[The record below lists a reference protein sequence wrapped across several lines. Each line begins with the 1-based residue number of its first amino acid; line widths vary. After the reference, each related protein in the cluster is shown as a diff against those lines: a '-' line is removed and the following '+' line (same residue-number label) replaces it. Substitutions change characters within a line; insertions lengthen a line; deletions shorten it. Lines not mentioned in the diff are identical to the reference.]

1 MSASLSPL
9 PKLQFFDANG
19 NPLVGGRLY
28 TFAAGTTTPLDTYTD
43 NTGTIAASNPII
55 LNGRGECEVWL
66 GGAPYKFRLETSA
79 GVEVWTVDNVTQ
91 ANADQLQYTPAATSL
106 LNGVVTTVS
115 GGLNELSHQSTGSS
129 RVGFLQAGSGA
140 QARTVQSKLRD
151 VVSVKDFGAVGDGVA
166 DDTVAFQNAVTYCV
180 ANGYKLYIPGKIRIT
195 QGVTLS
201 TNYRALT
208 IIGET
213 YSVEP
218 NFSSAGQ
225 SQIILDSASAASYF
239 LNITGRTYLSVRD
252 ITFVCAQAATSG
264 ERKAIIFNAN
274 LKFVFDNVAFENVD
288 RFAIYLENGCYF
300 QTSALRDCQFRGV
313 GNMFGSAS
321 NALKG
326 TGLRLDNIQCAS
338 SLGTATTKIFCDLR
352 GVRDIVANSV
362 IMEGGITESG
372 WTILR
377 LDVLGYEAEFTRNP
391 FADFTM
397 LHLEWAGT
405 APAVGVQ
412 QNGGTVRISDFN
424 SGIQYGYSLNSSGF
438 VVIERTS
445 FGSTTANPATNFT
458 LSDLKCQVIL
468 RDCIHRLPQAD
479 PLFSVDGF
487 IYDNVILGWPSEKPR
502 AISNTAALP
511 IFKWGGGIWEAEGG
525 TIAFGAATV
534 TNSTD
539 ATYKRKLLVALNGAT
554 FNTNF
559 SIPTPSSLRAG
570 DVVAAR
576 MLVKLPTF
584 SGGQIRITR
593 SGYTTNGDDLYFPDS
608 FSGQIVPVFLASV
621 LDSSPTSL
629 VYSFSQGTVPSGSA
643 SGSFEIYSFEVYA
656 GINIPRPISPLYPPR
671 ITTSASAAPTTGTW
685 AVGDR
690 VFNSAPAI
698 GQPKSWV
705 CTVAGTPGTWVSEG
719 NL

>member
-1 MSASLSPL
+1 MTTLSIQPPYPIITDIDGQPL
-9 PKLQFFDANG
+9 EDGYIWIGVANLPPIG
-19 NPLVGGRLY
+19 NPIAVYWDAALTQPAALPIRTRGGYPVNSGTPARLY
-28 TFAAGTTTPLDTYTD
+28 VNSDYSIQVQ
-43 NTGTIAASNPII
+43 NK
-55 LNGRGECEVWL
+55 NGSVV
-66 GGAPYKFRLETSA
+66 YSA
-79 GVEVWTVDNVTQ
+79 
-91 ANADQLQYTPAATSL
+91 PAATERYGAL
-106 LNGVVTTVS
+106 II
-115 GGLNELSHQSTGSS
+115 SS
-129 RVGFLQAGSGA
+129 ADISFLQAGSGA
-140 QARTVQSKLRD
+140 VVRTAQSKLRD

-180 ANGYKLYIPGKIRIT
+180 ANGYKLYVPGKIRIT

-201 TNYRALT
+201 TDYRALT

-213 YSVEP
+213 YSIEP

-252 ITFVCAQAATSG
+252 ITFTCAQAATSG
-264 ERKAIIFNAN
+264 ERKAIILNAN
-274 LKFVFDNVAFENVD
+274 LKFIFDNVAFENVD

-300 QTSALRDCQFRGV
+300 QTSALRDCQFRNN

-338 SLGTATTKIFCDLR
+338 ILGNATTKVFCDLR
-352 GVRDIVANSV
+352 GVRDIVADSV
-362 IMEGGITESG
+362 ILEGGITQSG

-377 LDVLGYEAEFTRNP
+377 LDVLGYETEYSRTTTAQF
-391 FADFTM
+391 FH
-397 LHLEWAGT
+397 LHIEWSGV
-405 APAVGVQ
+405 APAYAVQ
-412 QNGGTVRISDFN
+412 QAGGTVCIYDAI
-424 SGIQYGYSLNSSGF
+424 GLPYGYQLTSSGRA
-438 VVIERTS
+438 IIQQTD
-445 FGSTTANPATNFT
+445 FGESVTDPTTYFS
-458 LSDLKCQVIL
+458 LSDLKCQVIF
-468 RDCIHRLPQAD
+468 RDCTHRWPDNTVLGT
-479 PLFSVDGF
+479 DGF
-487 IYDNVILGWPSEKPR
+487 VFENFMLGWSGEKPR
-502 AISNTAALP
+502 TLSNTAAFL
-511 IFKWGGGIWEAEGG
+511 IFKWGGGIWVAEGG
-525 TIAFGAATV
+525 TIPFGAATV

-539 ATYKRKLLVALNGAT
+539 ATYQRKLLVALNGAT
-554 FNTNF
+554 FNTII
-559 SIPTPSSLRAG
+559 SIPTPSSLKAG

-584 SGGQIRITR
+584 SGGSIRITR
-593 SGYTTNGDDLYFPDS
+593 SGFTTNGDDLYFPDS
-608 FSGQIVPVFLASV
+608 LSGQIVPVFLASV

-629 VYSFSQGTVPSGSA
+629 AYVFNQGTVPSGSA
-643 SGSFEIYSFEVYA
+643 SGSFEIYSFAVYA
-656 GINIPRPISPLYPPR
+656 GINIPKPISPLYPPI

-698 GQPKSWV
+698 GQPKSFV